1 MTYCTRGSRG
11 SRVHTKEEVPGVGEV
26 IWRIRMDVAYL
37 QVMKLQDALVPCSP
51 SSHAFTAALYM
62 PRIALQP
69 YDLPI
74 DLAVHPA
81 LPHDLE

>member
-1 MTYCTRGSRG
+1 
-11 SRVHTKEEVPGVGEV
+11 
-26 IWRIRMDVAYL
+26 MDVANL